1 MKFRKIAALAA
12 AASLALGVAGCSKDS
27 DPGSS
32 EAESQSGQTVRVWF
46 MEGSISDEAQQY
58 LVDEFAKANPGNEL
72 KVEVQQWDGIVSKL
86 QTSLASKNE
95 SPDLVEIGNT
105 QTTSFTTV
113 GAFADVTD
121 MRETLGG
128 DDLIQSFID
137 ASTVDGKIYAYPL
150 YAGARGVYY
159 RKDLFEQA
167 GIDVPQTIEEFKDAA
182 IALQQANPEG
192 GEDFSG
198 LYFAAVDAHGVE
210 SFLFPAGFEYA
221 KQEGDKWV
229 AQVTTPES
237 MKALEMAQDLFANGT
252 RFGLDSQ
259 ASQKSFE
266 RYFNEGQVGILIG
279 TGNIGVK
286 IDQELWD
293 ADKVGIFAIPSEE
306 PGVPG
311 ASFAGGS
318 NIAMATNSQNPELAK
333 RALEVI
339 FSEGFQKLIA
349 QDGWVPGNTK
359 LGSDV
364 AGAFGEIAA
373 DVVAHSKLTP
383 NTPQW
388 GVAVGDNAVN
398 DFYTH
403 IAKGEDL
410 QKTAQ
415 EFNDQL
421 DTLLNQK

>member
-27 DPGSS
+27 EPGSS

-113 GAFADVTD
+113 GAFADITD

-128 DDLIQSFID
+128 DDLIQSFVD

-167 GIDVPQTIEEFKDAA
+167 GIDVPKTIAEFKDAA

-192 GEDFSG
+192 VEDFSG

-210 SFLFPAGFEYA
+210 SFLFPAGFEYV

-286 IDQELWD
+286 IDKELWD

-349 QDGWVPGNTK
+349 KDGWVPGNTK

-415 EFNDQL
+415 EFNNQL

>member
-12 AASLALGVAGCSKDS
+12 AASLAFGVAGCSKDS
-27 DPGSS
+27 EPGSS

-121 MRETLGG
+121 LRETLGG
-128 DDLIQSFID
+128 DDLIQSFVD

-167 GIDVPQTIEEFKDAA
+167 GIDVPKTITEFKDAA

-192 GEDFSG
+192 VEDFSG

-221 KQEGDKWV
+221 KKEGDKWV

-252 RFGLDSQ
+252 HFGLDSQ

-286 IDQELWD
+286 IDQKLWD
-293 ADKVGIFAIPSEE
+293 EDKVGIFAIPSEE

-349 QDGWVPGNTK
+349 KDGWVPGNTK

-415 EFNDQL
+415 EFNEQL

>member
-192 GEDFSG
+192 VEDFSG